1 MRELNF
7 VAEEDCSGVR
17 LDKALCV
24 LAEGYTRSFLKRVI
38 DDGGVLLN
46 GKPAE
51 AKTKLK
57 VGDVITLKIEE
68 PKEIDAK
75 AEDIDIDIVYQDEDI
90 AVINKP
96 QGMVVH
102 PANGNYTGT
111 LVNALLFHIKDLSGI
126 NGKIRPGIVHR
137 IDKDTSGLLVIAKND
152 FAHINLAEQ
161 IKNKT
166 AHRQYIALVRGNI
179 KEDKGKIDLP
189 IGRSSLDRKKMA
201 VTKGGRNAVTH
212 YEVLRRYGEYTLIK
226 AVLETGRTHQIR
238 VHFAY
243 RGHPVVG
250 DPVYGPDKNEFKLN
264 GQLLHAQKLT
274 LKHPVTGETME
285 FTAPI
290 PAYFKEVVCKLD
302 RKAGYEEYNFN

>member
-1 MRELNF
+1 MRELIF

-111 LVNALLFHIKDLSGI
+111 LVNALLFHINDLSGI

-152 FAHINLAEQ
+152 FAHINLAEP
-161 IKNKT
+161 N
-166 AHRQYIALVRGNI
+166 
-179 KEDKGKIDLP
+179 
-189 IGRSSLDRKKMA
+189 
-201 VTKGGRNAVTH
+201 
-212 YEVLRRYGEYTLIK
+212 
-226 AVLETGRTHQIR
+226 
-238 VHFAY
+238 
-243 RGHPVVG
+243 
-250 DPVYGPDKNEFKLN
+250 
-264 GQLLHAQKLT
+264 
-274 LKHPVTGETME
+274 
-285 FTAPI
+285 
-290 PAYFKEVVCKLD
+290 
-302 RKAGYEEYNFN
+302 